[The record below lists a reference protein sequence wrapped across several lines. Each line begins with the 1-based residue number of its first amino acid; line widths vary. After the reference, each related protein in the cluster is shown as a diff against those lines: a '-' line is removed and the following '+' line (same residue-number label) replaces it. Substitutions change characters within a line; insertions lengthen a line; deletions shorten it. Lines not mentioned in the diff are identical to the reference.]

1 MFKYGV
7 LLFLFLFLFS
17 AFAPGYSI
25 APFQVKPAKKQ
36 VPQKKTATTSKNNT
50 TASKKVIPKKGATTV
65 AKKPATTVA
74 NKAAVTVAKK
84 GSSVKTATAKNKIS
98 PKTSIRKRTTYK
110 KGSVKGK
117 SRYRSKYMAVK
128 KVDTVRQNTLQVI
141 SLNKEK
147 ARVNDSIHNTLISH
161 QGAGANT
168 TKVDEGYFATLFSDQ
183 KKSASFQTL
192 DGTASVFKSISG
204 WQDKKFYILTNEIPI
219 GTIVKI
225 TTADFKTICAKVIN
239 ALPDVSNSIQ
249 YRLSDAAAAILGITN
264 KTFQITVTY

>member
-1 MFKYGV
+1 MFKYGL
-7 LLFLFLFLFS
+7 LLFLFIGS

-25 APFQVKPAKKQ
+25 APLQVKSAKKQ
-36 VPQKKTATTSKNNT
+36 VPQKKTAT
-50 TASKKVIPKKGATTV
+50 ASKKNTTVSKKVGPKKGAITLAKKPAITV
-65 AKKPATTVA
+65 AKK
-74 NKAAVTVAKK
+74 
-84 GSSVKTATAKNKIS
+84 SSAVKTASAKNKIS
-98 PKTSIRKRTTYK
+98 PKKLIRKRITHK
-110 KGSVKGK
+110 KGSVKRK
-117 SRYRSKYMAVK
+117 SRYHSKYMAVK
-128 KVDTVRQNTLQVI
+128 KVDTVRQNTLQLI

-147 ARVNDSIHNTLISH
+147 ARVNDSIHNALISR
-161 QGAGANT
+161 QWEGAT
-168 TKVDEGYFATLFSDQ
+168 ITKSEEGYFATLFSDQ

>member
-1 MFKYGV
+1 MFKYGL
-7 LLFLFLFLFS
+7 LLFLFIVS
-17 AFAPGYSI
+17 ASAQGYSI
-25 APFQVKPAKKQ
+25 APLQVKSAKKQ
-36 VPQKKTATTSKNNT
+36 VPQKKTATTSKKKT
-50 TASKKVIPKKGATTV
+50 TASKKVTPKKGAITL
-65 AKKPATTVA
+65 AKNPAS
-74 NKAAVTVAKK
+74 TVAKK

-98 PKTSIRKRTTYK
+98 PKKSIRKRATYK
-110 KGSVKGK
+110 KGSVKRK

-141 SLNKEK
+141 SSNKEK
-147 ARVNDSIHNTLISH
+147 ARVNDSIHNALISH
-161 QGAGANT
+161 QRDGTNT

-204 WQDKKFYILTNEIPI
+204 WQDKKFYILTNEIPV

-225 TTADFKTICAKVIN
+225 TTTDFKTICAKVIN

>member
-1 MFKYGV
+1 MFNYGV
-7 LLFLFLFLFS
+7 LLFLFLFS

-50 TASKKVIPKKGATTV
+50 TASKKVIPKKGATIV

-117 SRYRSKYMAVK
+117 SRYRLKYMAVK

>member
-1 MFKYGV
+1 MFKYGL
-7 LLFLFLFLFS
+7 LLFLLIVS

-25 APFQVKPAKKQ
+25 APLQVKSAKKQ
-36 VPQKKTATTSKNNT
+36 VPQNKTATTSKNKT
-50 TASKKVIPKKGATTV
+50 TASKKVTPKKGAITL
-65 AKKPATTVA
+65 AKNPAS
-74 NKAAVTVAKK
+74 TVAKK

-98 PKTSIRKRTTYK
+98 PKKSIRKRATYK
-110 KGSVKGK
+110 KGSVKRK

-141 SLNKEK
+141 SSNKEK
-147 ARVNDSIHNTLISH
+147 ARVNDSIHNALISH
-161 QGAGANT
+161 QRDGTNT

-204 WQDKKFYILTNEIPI
+204 WQDKKFYILTNEIPV

-225 TTADFKTICAKVIN
+225 TTTDFKTICAKVIN

>member
-1 MFKYGV
+1 MFKSGV
-7 LLFLFLFLFS
+7 LLLLLFLS
-17 AFAPGYSI
+17 AFAPGYSN
-25 APFQVKPAKKQ
+25 APSQVKTAKKQ
-36 VPQKKTATTSKNNT
+36 VPQKKSATI
-50 TASKKVIPKKGATTV
+50 SKKVTPKKGAVTV
-65 AKKPATTVA
+65 AKKPLTTVTK
-74 NKAAVTVAKK
+74 KAAVTVAKK

-98 PKTSIRKRTTYK
+98 PKKSIRKKTSYK
-110 KGSVKGK
+110 KGSVKRK
-117 SRYRSKYMAVK
+117 SPYRSKYMAVK

-147 ARVNDSIHNTLISH
+147 ARLKDSLHNAFISH
-161 QGAGANT
+161 QGEGVNT

>member
-1 MFKYGV
+1 MFKYGL
-7 LLFLFLFLFS
+7 LLFLFIGS

-25 APFQVKPAKKQ
+25 APLQVKSAKKQ
-36 VPQKKTATTSKNNT
+36 VPQKKTATASKKT
-50 TASKKVIPKKGATTV
+50 TASKKVTPKKGAGTV
-65 AKKPATTVA
+65 AKKPSTSVTK
-74 NKAAVTVAKK
+74 KAAVTIAKK

-98 PKTSIRKRTTYK
+98 SKKSIRKRPTQK
-110 KGSVKGK
+110 KGSVKRK

-141 SLNKEK
+141 SSNKEK
-147 ARVNDSIHNTLISH
+147 ARINDSLHNALISH
-161 QGAGANT
+161 QGEGVNA

>member
-1 MFKYGV
+1 MFKSGV
-7 LLFLFLFLFS
+7 LLLLLFLS
-17 AFAPGYSI
+17 AFAPGYSN
-25 APFQVKPAKKQ
+25 APSQVKTAKKQ
-36 VPQKKTATTSKNNT
+36 VPQKKSATI
-50 TASKKVIPKKGATTV
+50 SKKVTPKKGAVTV
-65 AKKPATTVA
+65 AKKPSTTVTK
-74 NKAAVTVAKK
+74 KAAVTVAKK

-98 PKTSIRKRTTYK
+98 PKKSIRKKTSYK
-110 KGSVKGK
+110 KGSVKRK
-117 SRYRSKYMAVK
+117 SPYRSKYMAVK

-147 ARVNDSIHNTLISH
+147 ARLKDSLQNAFISH
-161 QGAGANT
+161 QGEGVNT

>member
-1 MFKYGV
+1 MFKSGV
-7 LLFLFLFLFS
+7 LLLLLFLS
-17 AFAPGYSI
+17 AFAPGYSN
-25 APFQVKPAKKQ
+25 APLQVKTAKKQ
-36 VPQKKTATTSKNNT
+36 VPQKKSATI
-50 TASKKVIPKKGATTV
+50 SKKVTPKKGAVTV
-65 AKKPATTVA
+65 AKKPSTTVTK
-74 NKAAVTVAKK
+74 KAAVTVAKK

-98 PKTSIRKRTTYK
+98 PKKSIRKKTSYK
-110 KGSVKGK
+110 KGSVKRK
-117 SRYRSKYMAVK
+117 SPYRSKYMAVK

-147 ARVNDSIHNTLISH
+147 ARLKDSLQNAFISH
-161 QGAGANT
+161 QAEGVNT

>member
-1 MFKYGV
+1 MFKYG
-7 LLFLFLFLFS
+7 LFLFLFIVS
-17 AFAPGYSI
+17 ASAQGYSI
-25 APFQVKPAKKQ
+25 APLQVKSAKKK
-36 VPQKKTATTSKNNT
+36 VPQKKTATTSKKKT
-50 TASKKVIPKKGATTV
+50 TASKKVTPKKGAITL
-65 AKKPATTVA
+65 AKNPASTF
-74 NKAAVTVAKK
+74 AKK
-84 GSSVKTATAKNKIS
+84 GSAVKTASATNKIT
-98 PKTSIRKRTTYK
+98 PKNSIRKRTTHK
-110 KGSVKGK
+110 KGSVKRK

-141 SLNKEK
+141 SSNKEK
-147 ARVNDSIHNTLISH
+147 ARVNDSIHNALISH
-161 QGAGANT
+161 QRDGTNT

-204 WQDKKFYILTNEIPI
+204 WQDKKFYILTNEIPV

-225 TTADFKTICAKVIN
+225 TTTDFKTICAKVIN

>member
-1 MFKYGV
+1 MVKYGV
-7 LLFLFLFLFS
+7 LLFLLMTS

-25 APFQVKPAKKQ
+25 APLQAKTTKKQ
-36 VPQKKTATTSKNNT
+36 TSHKKATLASSK
-50 TASKKVIPKKGATTV
+50 SATV
-65 AKKPATTVA
+65 RKKPAVKMVPLTT
-74 NKAAVTVAKK
+74 AKK
-84 GSSVKTATAKNKIS
+84 GVNAATKKGSNVKTATAKNKLS
-98 PKTSIRKRTTYK
+98 PKKSIRKRTIHK
-110 KGSVKGK
+110 KGSTKRK
-117 SRYRSKYMAVK
+117 SSHRSRYMAVK

-147 ARVNDSIHNTLISH
+147 VKLNDSIHNAFISH
-161 QGAGANT
+161 QWEGVNT

>member
-7 LLFLFLFLFS
+7 LLFLFLLS
-17 AFAPGYSI
+17 AFAPGYSN
-25 APFQVKPAKKQ
+25 APLQVKTAKKQ
-36 VPQKKTATTSKNNT
+36 A
-50 TASKKVIPKKGATTV
+50 PK
-65 AKKPATTVA
+65 KKPATTSKKVTP
-74 NKAAVTVAKK
+74 KKGSVTVAKK
-84 GSSVKTATAKNKIS
+84 SSSVKTATAKNKIS
-98 PKTSIRKRTTYK
+98 PKKSIRKKTGYK
-110 KGSVKGK
+110 KGSVKRK

-147 ARVNDSIHNTLISH
+147 ARIKDSLNNAFISH
-161 QGAGANT
+161 QAEEVNT

>member
-1 MFKYGV
+1 MFKYGLLL
-7 LLFLFLFLFS
+7 LLFIVS
-17 AFAPGYSI
+17 ASAQGYSI
-25 APFQVKPAKKQ
+25 APLQVKSAKKQ
-36 VPQKKTATTSKNNT
+36 VPQKKTATTSKKKT
-50 TASKKVIPKKGATTV
+50 TASEKLTPKKGAVTL
-65 AKKPATTVA
+65 AKNPAS
-74 NKAAVTVAKK
+74 TVAKK
-84 GSSVKTATAKNKIS
+84 GSAVKMASAKNKIT
-98 PKTSIRKRTTYK
+98 PKKSIRKRATYK
-110 KGSVKGK
+110 KGSVKRK
-117 SRYRSKYMAVK
+117 SRYRSKHMAVK

-147 ARVNDSIHNTLISH
+147 ARVNDSIHNALINH
-161 QGAGANT
+161 QGEGVNT
-168 TKVDEGYFATLFSDQ
+168 TKVEEGYFATLFSDQ

>member
-1 MFKYGV
+1 MFKYGL
-7 LLFLFLFLFS
+7 LLFLFIGS

-25 APFQVKPAKKQ
+25 APLQVKSAKKQ
-36 VPQKKTATTSKNNT
+36 VPQKKTATASKKT
-50 TASKKVIPKKGATTV
+50 TASKKVTPKKGAGTV
-65 AKKPATTVA
+65 AKKPSTSVTK
-74 NKAAVTVAKK
+74 KAAVTIAKK

-98 PKTSIRKRTTYK
+98 SKKSIRKRPTQK
-110 KGSVKGK
+110 KGSVKRK

-141 SLNKEK
+141 SSNKEK
-147 ARVNDSIHNTLISH
+147 ARINDSLHNALISH
-161 QGAGANT
+161 QGEGSNT

>member
-1 MFKYGV
+1 MLKHGV
-7 LLFLFLFLFS
+7 LLFLFLLS
-17 AFAPGYSI
+17 AFAPGYSNG
-25 APFQVKPAKKQ
+25 PLQVKSAQKQ
-36 VPQKKTATTSKNNT
+36 VTQKKTATTN
-50 TASKKVIPKKGATTV
+50 KKVV
-65 AKKPATTVA
+65 AKKPANTVTK
-74 NKAAVTVAKK
+74 KAAATVVKK
-84 GSSVKTATAKNKIS
+84 GITVKSASAKNKIS
-98 PKTSIRKRTTYK
+98 PKKSIRKRTSHK
-110 KGSVKGK
+110 KGSVKRK

-161 QGAGANT
+161 QGDGVGAS
-168 TKVDEGYFATLFSDQ
+168 KVEEGYFASLFSDQ

>member
-7 LLFLFLFLFS
+7 LLFLFLFS

-74 NKAAVTVAKK
+74 NK

-249 YRLSDAAAAILGITN
+249 YRLSDAAAANLGITN

>member
-1 MFKYGV
+1 MFKYGL
-7 LLFLFLFLFS
+7 LLFLFIGS

-25 APFQVKPAKKQ
+25 APLQVKSAKKQ
-36 VPQKKTATTSKNNT
+36 VPQKKTATASKKT
-50 TASKKVIPKKGATTV
+50 TASKKVTPKKGAGTV
-65 AKKPATTVA
+65 AKKPSTSVTK
-74 NKAAVTVAKK
+74 KAAVTIAKK

-98 PKTSIRKRTTYK
+98 PKKSIRKRPTHK
-110 KGSVKGK
+110 KGSVKRK

-141 SLNKEK
+141 SSNKEK
-147 ARVNDSIHNTLISH
+147 ARINDSLHNALISH
-161 QGAGANT
+161 QGEGVNA

>member
-1 MFKYGV
+1 MFKSGV
-7 LLFLFLFLFS
+7 LLLLLFLS
-17 AFAPGYSI
+17 AFAPGYSN
-25 APFQVKPAKKQ
+25 APSQVKTAKKQ
-36 VPQKKTATTSKNNT
+36 VPQKKSATI
-50 TASKKVIPKKGATTV
+50 SKKVTPKKGAVTV
-65 AKKPATTVA
+65 AKKPLTTVTK
-74 NKAAVTVAKK
+74 KAAVTVAKK

-98 PKTSIRKRTTYK
+98 PKKSIRKKTSYK
-110 KGSVKGK
+110 KGSVKRK

-147 ARVNDSIHNTLISH
+147 ARLKDSLQNAFISH
-161 QGAGANT
+161 QAEGVNT

>member
-1 MFKYGV
+1 MFKYGL
-7 LLFLFLFLFS
+7 LLFLFIGS

-25 APFQVKPAKKQ
+25 APLQVKSAKKQ
-36 VPQKKTATTSKNNT
+36 VPQNKTATTSKNKT
-50 TASKKVIPKKGATTV
+50 TASKKVTPKKGAITL
-65 AKKPATTVA
+65 AKNPAS
-74 NKAAVTVAKK
+74 TVAKK

-98 PKTSIRKRTTYK
+98 PKKSIRKRATYK
-110 KGSVKGK
+110 KGSVKRK

-141 SLNKEK
+141 SSNKEK
-147 ARVNDSIHNTLISH
+147 ARVNDSIHNALISH
-161 QGAGANT
+161 QRDGTNT

>member
-1 MFKYGV
+1 MFKYGL
-7 LLFLFLFLFS
+7 LLFLFIGS

-25 APFQVKPAKKQ
+25 APLQVKSAKKQ
-36 VPQKKTATTSKNNT
+36 VPQKKTATASKKT
-50 TASKKVIPKKGATTV
+50 TASKKVTLKKGAGTV
-65 AKKPATTVA
+65 AKKPSTSVTK
-74 NKAAVTVAKK
+74 KAAVTIAKK
-84 GSSVKTATAKNKIS
+84 GSSVKTATAKNKVS
-98 PKTSIRKRTTYK
+98 PKKSIRKRPTHK
-110 KGSVKGK
+110 KGSVKRK

-141 SLNKEK
+141 SSNKEK
-147 ARVNDSIHNTLISH
+147 ARINDSLHNALISH
-161 QGAGANT
+161 QGEGVNA

>member
-1 MFKYGV
+1 MFKYGL
-7 LLFLFLFLFS
+7 LLFLLIVS

-25 APFQVKPAKKQ
+25 APLQVKSAKKQ
-36 VPQKKTATTSKNNT
+36 VPQNKTATTSKNKT
-50 TASKKVIPKKGATTV
+50 TASKKVTPKKGAITL
-65 AKKPATTVA
+65 AKNPAS
-74 NKAAVTVAKK
+74 TVAKK

-98 PKTSIRKRTTYK
+98 PKKSIRKRATYK
-110 KGSVKGK
+110 KGSVKRK

-147 ARVNDSIHNTLISH
+147 ARVNDSIHNALINH
-161 QGAGANT
+161 QGEGVNA
-168 TKVDEGYFATLFSDQ
+168 TKVEEGYFATLFSDQ

>member
-1 MFKYGV
+1 MFKSGV
-7 LLFLFLFLFS
+7 LLLLLFLS
-17 AFAPGYSI
+17 AFAPGYSN
-25 APFQVKPAKKQ
+25 APSQVKTAKKQ
-36 VPQKKTATTSKNNT
+36 VPQKKSATI
-50 TASKKVIPKKGATTV
+50 SKKVTPKKGAVTV
-65 AKKPATTVA
+65 AKKPSTTVTK
-74 NKAAVTVAKK
+74 KAAVTVAKK

-98 PKTSIRKRTTYK
+98 PKKSIRKKTSYK
-110 KGSVKGK
+110 KGSVKRK

-147 ARVNDSIHNTLISH
+147 ARLKDSLQNAFISH
-161 QGAGANT
+161 QAEGVNT

>member
-1 MFKYGV
+1 MFKYGL
-7 LLFLFLFLFS
+7 LLFLLIVS

-25 APFQVKPAKKQ
+25 APLQVKSAKKQ
-36 VPQKKTATTSKNNT
+36 VPQKKTATTSKKNT
-50 TASKKVIPKKGATTV
+50 TASKKVTPKKGVNTV
-65 AKKPATTVA
+65 AKKPATTI
-74 NKAAVTVAKK
+74 AKK
-84 GSSVKTATAKNKIS
+84 GSTVKTATAKNKIS
-98 PKTSIRKRTTYK
+98 PKKSIRKRPAQK
-110 KGSVKGK
+110 KGSVKRK
-117 SRYRSKYMAVK
+117 SNYRSKYMAVK

-141 SLNKEK
+141 SSNKEK
-147 ARVNDSIHNTLISH
+147 ARINDSLHNALISR
-161 QGAGANT
+161 QGEGVNT

-249 YRLSDAAAAILGITN
+249 YRLSDAAVAILGITN

>member
-1 MFKYGV
+1 MFKYGL
-7 LLFLFLFLFS
+7 LLFLFIGS

-25 APFQVKPAKKQ
+25 APLQVKSAKKQ
-36 VPQKKTATTSKNNT
+36 VPQKKTAT
-50 TASKKVIPKKGATTV
+50 ASKKVNPKKGAGTV
-65 AKKPATTVA
+65 AKKPSTTVTK
-74 NKAAVTVAKK
+74 KAAVTIAKK

-98 PKTSIRKRTTYK
+98 PKKSIRKRPTHK
-110 KGSVKGK
+110 KGSVKRK

-141 SLNKEK
+141 SSNKEK
-147 ARVNDSIHNTLISH
+147 ARINDSLHNALISH
-161 QGAGANT
+161 QGEGVNA

>member
-1 MFKYGV
+1 MFKYGL
-7 LLFLFLFLFS
+7 LLFLFIGS

-25 APFQVKPAKKQ
+25 APLQVKSAKKQ
-36 VPQKKTATTSKNNT
+36 VPQKKTATTSKKNT
-50 TASKKVIPKKGATTV
+50 TASKKVTQKKGV
-65 AKKPATTVA
+65 
-74 NKAAVTVAKK
+74 NTVAKK
-84 GSSVKTATAKNKIS
+84 GSAVKTATAKNKIS
-98 PKTSIRKRTTYK
+98 SKKSIRKRPTHK
-110 KGSVKGK
+110 KGSVKRK

-147 ARVNDSIHNTLISH
+147 ARINDSLHNALISH
-161 QGAGANT
+161 QGEGVNT

>member
-1 MFKYGV
+1 MFKSGV
-7 LLFLFLFLFS
+7 LLLLLFLS
-17 AFAPGYSI
+17 AFAPGYSN
-25 APFQVKPAKKQ
+25 APSQVKTAKKQ
-36 VPQKKTATTSKNNT
+36 VPQKKSATI
-50 TASKKVIPKKGATTV
+50 SKKVTPKKGAVTV
-65 AKKPATTVA
+65 AKKPLTTVTK
-74 NKAAVTVAKK
+74 KAAVTVAKK

-98 PKTSIRKRTTYK
+98 PKKSIRKKTSYK
-110 KGSVKGK
+110 KGSVKRK

-147 ARVNDSIHNTLISH
+147 ARINDSLHNALISH
-161 QGAGANT
+161 QGEGVNT

>member
-1 MFKYGV
+1 MFKSGV
-7 LLFLFLFLFS
+7 LLLLLFLS
-17 AFAPGYSI
+17 AFAPGYSN
-25 APFQVKPAKKQ
+25 APSQVKTAKKQ
-36 VPQKKTATTSKNNT
+36 VPQKKSATI
-50 TASKKVIPKKGATTV
+50 SKKVTPKKGAVTV
-65 AKKPATTVA
+65 AKKPLTTVTK
-74 NKAAVTVAKK
+74 KAAVTVAKK

-98 PKTSIRKRTTYK
+98 PKKSIRKKTSYK
-110 KGSVKGK
+110 KGSVKRK
-117 SRYRSKYMAVK
+117 SPYRSKYMAVK

-147 ARVNDSIHNTLISH
+147 ARLKDSLQNAFISH
-161 QGAGANT
+161 QGEGVNT

>member
-1 MFKYGV
+1 MFKYGL
-7 LLFLFLFLFS
+7 LLFLFIGS

-25 APFQVKPAKKQ
+25 APLQVKSAKKQ
-36 VPQKKTATTSKNNT
+36 VPQKKTATASKKT
-50 TASKKVIPKKGATTV
+50 TASKKVTPKKGAGTV
-65 AKKPATTVA
+65 AKKPSTSVTK
-74 NKAAVTVAKK
+74 KAAFTIAKK

-98 PKTSIRKRTTYK
+98 SKKSIRKRPTQK
-110 KGSVKGK
+110 KGSVKRK

-141 SLNKEK
+141 SSNKEK
-147 ARVNDSIHNTLISH
+147 ARINDSLHNALISH
-161 QGAGANT
+161 QGEGVNA

>member
-1 MFKYGV
+1 MFKYGL
-7 LLFLFLFLFS
+7 LLFLFIVS
-17 AFAPGYSI
+17 ASAQGYSI
-25 APFQVKPAKKQ
+25 APLQVKSAKKQ
-36 VPQKKTATTSKNNT
+36 VPQKKTATTSKKKT
-50 TASKKVIPKKGATTV
+50 TASEKLTPKKGAITL
-65 AKKPATTVA
+65 AKNPAS
-74 NKAAVTVAKK
+74 TVAKK
-84 GSSVKTATAKNKIS
+84 GSAVKTASAKNKIT
-98 PKTSIRKRTTYK
+98 PKKSIRKRATYK
-110 KGSVKGK
+110 KGSVKRK
-117 SRYRSKYMAVK
+117 SRYRSKHMAVK

-147 ARVNDSIHNTLISH
+147 ARVNDSIHNALINH
-161 QGAGANT
+161 QGEGVNT
-168 TKVDEGYFATLFSDQ
+168 TKVEEGYFATLFSDQ

>member
-1 MFKYGV
+1 MFKYSL
-7 LLFLFLFLFS
+7 LLFLFIVS
-17 AFAPGYSI
+17 ASAQGYSI
-25 APFQVKPAKKQ
+25 APLQVKSAKKQ
-36 VPQKKTATTSKNNT
+36 VPQKKTATTSKKKT
-50 TASKKVIPKKGATTV
+50 TASKKVTPKKGAITL
-65 AKKPATTVA
+65 AKNPAS
-74 NKAAVTVAKK
+74 TVAKK

-98 PKTSIRKRTTYK
+98 PKKSIRKRATYK
-110 KGSVKGK
+110 KGSVKRK

-141 SLNKEK
+141 SSNKEK
-147 ARVNDSIHNTLISH
+147 ARVNDSIHNALISH
-161 QGAGANT
+161 QRDGTNT

-204 WQDKKFYILTNEIPI
+204 WQDKKFYILTNEIPV

-225 TTADFKTICAKVIN
+225 TTTDFKTICAKVIN

>member
-7 LLFLFLFLFS
+7 LLFLFLFS

-204 WQDKKFYILTNEIPI
+204 WQDKKFYILANEIPI

>member
-1 MFKYGV
+1 MFKYGL
-7 LLFLFLFLFS
+7 LLFLFIVS
-17 AFAPGYSI
+17 ASAQGYSI
-25 APFQVKPAKKQ
+25 APLQVKSAKKQ
-36 VPQKKTATTSKNNT
+36 VPQNKTATTSKNKT
-50 TASKKVIPKKGATTV
+50 TASKKVTPKKGAITL
-65 AKKPATTVA
+65 AKNPAS
-74 NKAAVTVAKK
+74 TVAKK

-98 PKTSIRKRTTYK
+98 PKKSIRKRATYK
-110 KGSVKGK
+110 KGSVKRK

-141 SLNKEK
+141 SSNKEK
-147 ARVNDSIHNTLISH
+147 ARVNDSIHNALISH
-161 QGAGANT
+161 QRDGTNT

-204 WQDKKFYILTNEIPI
+204 WQDKKFYILTNEIPV

-225 TTADFKTICAKVIN
+225 TTTDFKTICAKVIN
-239 ALPDVSNSIQ
+239 ALPEVSNSIQ

>member
-1 MFKYGV
+1 MFKYGL
-7 LLFLFLFLFS
+7 LLFLFIGS

-25 APFQVKPAKKQ
+25 APLQVKSAKKQ
-36 VPQKKTATTSKNNT
+36 VPQKKTATASKKT
-50 TASKKVIPKKGATTV
+50 TASKKVTPKKGAGTV
-65 AKKPATTVA
+65 AKKPSTTVTK
-74 NKAAVTVAKK
+74 KAAVTIAKK

-98 PKTSIRKRTTYK
+98 PKKSIRKRPTHK
-110 KGSVKGK
+110 KGSVKRK

-141 SLNKEK
+141 SSNKEK
-147 ARVNDSIHNTLISH
+147 ARINDSLHNALISH
-161 QGAGANT
+161 QGEGVNA

>member
-1 MFKYGV
+1 MFKYGL
-7 LLFLFLFLFS
+7 LLFLFVVS

-25 APFQVKPAKKQ
+25 APLQVKSAKKQ
-36 VPQKKTATTSKNNT
+36 GPQKKTATTNKKNT
-50 TASKKVIPKKGATTV
+50 TASKKVTPKKGAGTV

-110 KGSVKGK
+110 KGSVKRK

-141 SLNKEK
+141 SFNKEK

>member
-1 MFKYGV
+1 MFKSGV
-7 LLFLFLFLFS
+7 LLLLLFLS
-17 AFAPGYSI
+17 AFAPGYSN
-25 APFQVKPAKKQ
+25 APSQVKTAKKQ
-36 VPQKKTATTSKNNT
+36 VPQKKSATI
-50 TASKKVIPKKGATTV
+50 SKKVTPKKGAVTV
-65 AKKPATTVA
+65 AKKPSTTVTK
-74 NKAAVTVAKK
+74 KAAVTVAKK

-98 PKTSIRKRTTYK
+98 PKKSIRKKTSYK
-110 KGSVKGK
+110 KGSVKRK

-147 ARVNDSIHNTLISH
+147 ARLKDSLQNAFISH
-161 QGAGANT
+161 QGEGVNT